1 MTTQNDTSAGSS
13 TKNPAS
19 SSMKAHLLELSDF
32 AWQRLHHRL
41 GGLTD
46 EEYLWEPVPDA
57 WTLRPSG
64 DGTYAADGSAM
75 PPQPA
80 PFTTLAWRIAHV
92 ADVLGE
98 DRTATWLGLPVGA
111 DEEPAPRGTAAAA
124 VAALERAHAI
134 WRRRLAAV
142 TDEALARPMGD
153 IAGPF
158 AESDGAAFA
167 LHILDELI
175 HHGAEIGVVR
185 DLYQHQR
192 PQDPFADACLRGD
205 RAEAQRLREQDPGVV
220 ERLGADDP
228 GIVSRAASRERWDA
242 VRLLVDLGFGV
253 DAPERSPAPSPLHYA
268 AGAGALE
275 VVRLLVERGAD
286 LDRTDP
292 TFAATPLGWAE
303 HFGQAETAAYLTSV
317 RR

>member
-1 MTTQNDTSAGSS
+1 MTTPTDAS
-13 TKNPAS
+13 TDLPAS
-19 SSMKAHLLELSDF
+19 SSMKAHLLELSDY
-32 AWQRLHHRL
+32 AWQRLRHRL

-46 EEYLWEPVPDA
+46 EEYLWEPVPGV
-57 WTLRPSG
+57 WTVRPTG
-64 DGTYAADGSAM
+64 DGGHAADGSAL

-80 PFTTLAWRIAHV
+80 PFTTLAWRIAHI
-92 ADVLGE
+92 AGLLGE

-111 DEEPAPRGTAAAA
+111 DQEPAPQGTAAAA
-124 VAALERAHAI
+124 IAAIERAHAI

-142 TDEALARPMGD
+142 TDEALARPMGE

-158 AESDGAAFA
+158 AESDGAAFV

-185 DLYQHQR
+185 DLYAHQR

-205 RAEAQRLREQDPGVV
+205 RAEAERLSAQDPGVV
-220 ERLGADDP
+220 ERLRQEDP
-228 GIVSRAASRERWDA
+228 GIVSRAASRQRWDA

-253 DAPERSPAPSPLHYA
+253 DAPERSSAPSPLHYA
-268 AGAGALE
+268 AGAGALD
-275 VVRLLVERGAD
+275 VARLLVERGAD
-286 LDRTDP
+286 LDRVDT
-292 TFAATPLGWAE
+292 AHQATPLGWAE
-303 HFGQAETAAYLTSV
+303 HFGHAETVAYLRSV